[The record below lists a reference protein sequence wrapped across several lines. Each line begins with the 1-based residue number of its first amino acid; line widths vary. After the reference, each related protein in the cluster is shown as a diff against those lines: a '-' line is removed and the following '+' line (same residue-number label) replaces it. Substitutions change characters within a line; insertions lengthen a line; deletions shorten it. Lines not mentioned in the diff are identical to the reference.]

1 MDQPD
6 EASRPRLLHREVL
19 SVMKRLPVLRLCV
32 LVASVSGL
40 SVLAGCVAPAA
51 KPNDP
56 YYAPVLPRTPLPS
69 AASNGSIYQAG
80 FEQNLYGDRKA
91 YRVGDIIT
99 ITLSERMAASKAA
112 SSDISKSSNTSI
124 GLTSLFGAGVSTK
137 NPVGGGNL
145 SLNAGYSGDR
155 DASGDGKAAQS
166 NSLTGSVTVTVAD
179 VLPNGILSVR
189 GEKWMTLNTG
199 DELVR
204 IAGLVRADDIATDNT
219 VSSTR
224 VADAR
229 ITYSGTGAF
238 ADSSQPGWFDRFF
251 LSPLFPF

>member
-1 MDQPD
+1 
-6 EASRPRLLHREVL
+6 
-19 SVMKRLPVLRLCV
+19 MKRLSVLRLSV
-32 LVASVSGL
+32 LVAALCDVAL
-40 SVLAGCVAPAA
+40 LAGCVAPSA

-69 AASNGSIYQAG
+69 AANNGSIYQAG
-80 FEQNLYGDRKA
+80 FEQNLYDDRKA

-99 ITLSERMAASKAA
+99 ITLSERTAASKAA
-112 SSDISKSSNTSI
+112 SDGITKNSSNTT
-124 GLTSLFGAGVSTK
+124 GLTSFFGGGLTTN
-137 NPVGGGNL
+137 NPVGGADL
-145 SLNAGYSGDR
+145 SLNVGYNGARTTKGD
-155 DASGDGKAAQS
+155 SKAAQS
-166 NSLTGSVTVTVAD
+166 NSLTGSVTVTVAE
-179 VLPNGILSVR
+179 VLPNGILAVR

-204 IAGLVRADDIATDNT
+204 IAGLIRADDIATDNT

-238 ADSSQPGWFDRFF
+238 ADSNQPGWFDRFF

>member
-1 MDQPD
+1 
-6 EASRPRLLHREVL
+6 
-19 SVMKRLPVLRLCV
+19 MKRPSVLRFTVSIVSLC
-32 LVASVSGL
+32 GITM
-40 SVLAGCVAPAA
+40 LAGCVAPAA
-51 KPNDP
+51 RPNDP
-56 YYAPVLPRTPLPS
+56 YYAPVLPRTPMS
-69 AASNGSIYQAG
+69 AAANNGAIYQAG
-80 FEQNLYGDRKA
+80 FEQNMYGDRKA
-91 YRVGDIIT
+91 FRVGDIIT

-112 SSDISKSSNTSI
+112 SSDLSKDSTNSI
-124 GLTSLFGAGVSTK
+124 GLTSLFGSGLTAN

-145 SLNAGYSGDR
+145 SLNAGYSGSR
-155 DASGDGKAAQS
+155 ESSGEGKAAQS

-179 VLPNGILSVR
+179 VLPNGILAVR

-204 IAGLVRADDIATDNT
+204 IAGLIRADDIATDNT

-224 VADAR
+224 IADAR

-238 ADSSQPGWFDRFF
+238 ADTSQPGWFDRFF

>member
-1 MDQPD
+1 
-6 EASRPRLLHREVL
+6 
-19 SVMKRLPVLRLCV
+19 MKRRPVVRLSL
-32 LVASVSGL
+32 LVAPLCGIAL
-40 SVLAGCVAPAA
+40 LAGCVAPDP

-56 YYAPVLPRTPLPS
+56 FYSPVLPRTPLP
-69 AASNGSIYQAG
+69 AAANNGSIYQAG

-99 ITLSERMAASKAA
+99 ITLSENTAASKAA
-112 SSDISKSSNTSI
+112 SNGITKNSSNNI
-124 GLTSLFGAGVSTK
+124 GLTSLFGTSATTS
-137 NPVGGGNL
+137 NPLGGGDL
-145 SLNAGYSGDR
+145 SLGVGYNGAR
-155 DASGDGKAAQS
+155 TTKGDGKAAQS

-179 VLPNGILSVR
+179 VMPNGILAVR

-199 DELVR
+199 AELVR
-204 IAGLVRADDIATDNT
+204 IAGLIRADDIATDNT

-229 ITYSGTGAF
+229 ITYSGTGSF

>member
-1 MDQPD
+1 MN
-6 EASRPRLLHREVL
+6 RF
-19 SVMKRLPVLRLCV
+19 MCV
-32 LVASVSGL
+32 LALSG
-40 SVLAGCVAPAA
+40 SAVLAGCVAPPP

-69 AASNGSIYQAG
+69 ASNNGSIYQAG
-80 FEQNLYGDRKA
+80 FEQNLYSDRKA
-91 YRVGDIIT
+91 FRVGDIIT
-99 ITLSERMAASKAA
+99 ITLNERTSASKGANSA
-112 SSDISKSSNTSI
+112 LNKTSSNKI
-124 GLTSLFGAGVSTK
+124 GLTSLFGAVPNVN
-137 NPVGGGNL
+137 NPLSDGNL
-145 SLNAGYSGDR
+145 TLNAGYSGNR
-155 DASGDGKAAQS
+155 ATKGDSKAAQS
-166 NSLTGSVTVTVAD
+166 NSLTGSITVTVAD
-179 VLPNGILSVR
+179 VLPNGIIAVR

-229 ITYSGTGAF
+229 ITYSGTGSF
-238 ADSSQPGWFDRFF
+238 ADANQPGWFDRFF